1 MKRSI
6 ALSALL
12 SLVFCTATLATVSA
26 QDQTEHYNIAI
37 FNSLTHDYPV
47 TGTMDLTFHSDGI
60 VRGYYHPAGL
70 PSFVPITGGRTD
82 DSIWLTIG
90 TEGRWTLNGRLRDDG
105 KITGSAT
112 GGHRNFP
119 YSFVATPVH

>member
-6 ALSALL
+6 AVSALMA
-12 SLVFCTATLATVSA
+12 LVFCTAAVFAASA

-37 FNSLTHDYPV
+37 FNALTHDYPV
-47 TGTMDLTFHSDGI
+47 TGTMDITYHADGI

-70 PSFVPITGGRTD
+70 PSFVPITGGRTG

-90 TEGRWTLNGRLRDDG
+90 TQGRWTLNGHFHDG

-112 GGHRNFP
+112 SSQRHFP
-119 YSFVATPVH
+119 YSFVATSIR